1 MKSYDR
7 IKAMIQPLDSA
18 KIYLIKCCVPQLTTY
33 LFNCQLMCLKCWLMG
48 AFYLGLWRSGMK
60 AEAHSAFLDC
70 TLST

>member
-1 MKSYDR
+1 
-7 IKAMIQPLDSA
+7 MIQPLDSA